1 MDGFDDAVGAR
12 EQSQGQGQGDWRGRR
27 GETSGDPRGSE
38 RRRDSAN
45 RPSAEGAYDADFRP
59 GRFGDDADDWEL

>member
-12 EQSQGQGQGDWRGRR
+12 EQSQSQGQGDWRGRR

-38 RRRDSAN
+38 RRRDSSN
-45 RPSAEGAYDADFRP
+45 RRMAEGAYDADFRP